1 MKRFKG
7 VTLLAVL
14 ALLVAAC
21 GGSTGESAAPSGDEK
36 PAGWLEALGAAEG
49 ELNLIIWP
57 GYAERGEYEGFN
69 WVDPLRSGD
78 RLQGQRYRDDRFK
91 QRRSAA
97 PVGAV

>member
-36 PAGWLEALGAAEG
+36 PAGWLEALVRPRASSTSLSGQATQSAESTKASTG
-49 ELNLIIWP
+49 LI
-57 GYAERGEYEGFN
+57 
-69 WVDPLRSGD
+69 RS
-78 RLQGQRYRDDRFK
+78 K
-91 QRRSAA
+91 RR
-97 PVGAV
+97 PVARSTLPR